1 MAKEERL
8 RSEIDEKYKWD
19 LTRMYKNED
28 EYKKDFDKL
37 SRLIEKIGDFRG
49 IITESPETLY
59 EFMKLDDEISTVF
72 SNLYVYANCKKDEDV
87 ADLQNQKRM
96 GEVTNLLSRYDDVS
110 SFVNPELLSTSYDII
125 KEFIKKSEP
134 LKEYA
139 FDLEEIYRYQ
149 PYVLS
154 EKEEKLLSNIGELQN
169 KFETNFSIVN
179 NSLIDFGYVEDE
191 HGEKVKLTNGNYS
204 KYIKS
209 SNRRVRRDAYA
220 LKGEACKKF
229 ANLISVDYEASV
241 KADSMIA
248 KARNYQSNLQM
259 YLFPDGVTEDIYNNL
274 LMVADKNLPILHK
287 YYKLIKDVLKLDELC
302 TYDLSA
308 PLIKESNKTYTPEAA
323 KELIVNAVR
332 VFGDEYVSTIKKA
345 FDERWID
352 FYPNKGKRSGYYQND
367 SFKGIVV
374 FGNYND
380 DYASVSSLAHEL
392 GHAMHSYYSMKN
404 NENHLSQ
411 YTLLVA
417 EIVSL
422 TNEMILSNYVINN
435 TNDKDLKLQAINN
448 ILSVFASNF
457 YGTLCEGS
465 VFEKVCHE
473 KIAGGVAM
481 SEDDF
486 NKIFG
491 DVIKRYNGSLVK
503 EDEYTKYSWVRIS
516 HFYTPFY
523 YYKYSI
529 GVCGACFVAKNILS
543 GNKEFLN
550 KYMKFLTLGGSMRP
564 LDELK
569 TIGIDFTDT
578 KVIEEGISY
587 FDELIDKFIEIY
599 NS

>member
-96 GEVTNLLSRYDDVS
+96 GEVTNLLSRYEDVS
-110 SFVNPELLSTSYDII
+110 SFVNPELLSTSYDVI
-125 KEFIKKSEP
+125 KEFVKKSEP

-179 NSLIDFGYVEDE
+179 NSLLDFGYVEDE

-220 LKGEACKKF
+220 LKGEECKKF

-287 YYKLIKDVLKLDELC
+287 YYKLIKDVLKLD
-302 TYDLSA
+302 
-308 PLIKESNKTYTPEAA
+308 
-323 KELIVNAVR
+323 
-332 VFGDEYVSTIKKA
+332 
-345 FDERWID
+345 
-352 FYPNKGKRSGYYQND
+352 
-367 SFKGIVV
+367 
-374 FGNYND
+374 
-380 DYASVSSLAHEL
+380 
-392 GHAMHSYYSMKN
+392 
-404 NENHLSQ
+404 
-411 YTLLVA
+411 
-417 EIVSL
+417 
-422 TNEMILSNYVINN
+422 
-435 TNDKDLKLQAINN
+435 
-448 ILSVFASNF
+448 
-457 YGTLCEGS
+457 
-465 VFEKVCHE
+465 
-473 KIAGGVAM
+473 
-481 SEDDF
+481 
-486 NKIFG
+486 
-491 DVIKRYNGSLVK
+491 
-503 EDEYTKYSWVRIS
+503 
-516 HFYTPFY
+516 
-523 YYKYSI
+523 
-529 GVCGACFVAKNILS
+529 
-543 GNKEFLN
+543 
-550 KYMKFLTLGGSMRP
+550 
-564 LDELK
+564 
-569 TIGIDFTDT
+569 
-578 KVIEEGISY
+578 
-587 FDELIDKFIEIY
+587 
-599 NS
+599 